1 MILLTAAL
9 LMVTPV
15 PPQAAPADLPQASA
29 QTRTLFIVSYRPGPK
44 WIAGKPNHEQALGP
58 HAAYIKRLLDEG
70 VLFAGGPYGD
80 NEGGMAIFWATDM
93 DQAKAIV
100 AADPAVTQGV
110 FVPELRGWTPR
121 FDSKRLLAS

>member
-1 MILLTAAL
+1 MMLLTAAL
-9 LMVTPV
+9 LMMTPA
-15 PPQAAPADLPQASA
+15 PAQTAPADPPRTLAEA
-29 QTRTLFIVSYRPGPK
+29 RTLFIVSYRPGPK
-44 WIAGKPNHEQALGP
+44 WIAGKPNHQQALGP

-93 DQAKAIV
+93 DQAKAVV

-110 FVPELRGWTPR
+110 FVAELRGWTPL
-121 FDSKRLLAS
+121 FDSKRPLAS